1 MTTFNDTVEAPVF
14 QTTGGKAILRGVN
27 GGLVQLLHPHGG
39 NPHVEL
45 IANETTLGNTGGG
58 LVNVT
63 NGGGAT
69 TSRINGHAGA
79 IGIGTAS
86 PERPLAIQAQGTGQE
101 LISLKDPSGAT
112 KWHIN
117 QDLGGS
123 NPGLNFVETGVADGR
138 LFLKPGGNVG
148 IGTTNP
154 AAQLDVRGD
163 ILLPHAQLGETS
175 LRGGFL
181 LLSQA
186 NNTPTVR
193 LEQNPSGGGLIRV
206 FESSGNDAVQL
217 TQNTQNGGHISL
229 FSAGGNETVRLT
241 QNP

>member
-69 TSRINGHAGA
+69 TIRINGHAGA

-101 LISLKDPSGAT
+101 LISFKDPSGAT
-112 KWHIN
+112 
-117 QDLGGS
+117 
-123 NPGLNFVETGVADGR
+123 NPDYA
-138 LFLKPGGNVG
+138 
-148 IGTTNP
+148 
-154 AAQLDVRGD
+154 
-163 ILLPHAQLGETS
+163 
-175 LRGGFL
+175 
-181 LLSQA
+181 
-186 NNTPTVR
+186 
-193 LEQNPSGGGLIRV
+193 
-206 FESSGNDAVQL
+206 
-217 TQNTQNGGHISL
+217 
-229 FSAGGNETVRLT
+229 
-241 QNP
+241 